1 MIAANRA
8 YVALRHQLSGYTHPV
23 TDATAGWYFLLYHAI
38 TPAYAYM
45 DDLSFEQAAADLYG
59 RAERGESLG
68 GCLTPTTR

>member
-8 YVALRHQLSGYTHPV
+8 YVALRHASSGYTHPV

-45 DDLSFEQAAADLYG
+45 DDPGFEQEAADLYG
-59 RAERGESLG
+59 RAQRGEALG
-68 GCLTPTTR
+68 GTLTPTR